1 MSRSILCLLRA
12 VPDLIIG
19 LLFVAAVG
27 FGALPG
33 MFALA
38 FHSTGILGRSFVETI
53 EGVDKEPIET
63 LRATGASSVQI
74 FRYAILPQ
82 IFLKITEL
90 CLSRWEYNVRISTI
104 MGIVGAGGIGVVL
117 VREIDKEQYQKV
129 FAILIVIITT
139 LVLIDLACSEFRKH
153 LK

>member
-1 MSRSILCLLRA
+1 M
-12 VPDLIIG
+12 G

-33 MFALA
+33 MLALV
-38 FHSTGILGRSFVETI
+38 FHSTGILGKSFVETI
-53 EGVDKEPIET
+53 DRVNKESIET
-63 LRATGASSVQI
+63 IQFTGASAMQI

-82 IFLKITEL
+82 NFIQITEL
-90 CLSRWEYNVRISTI
+90 CVSRWEYNLRMSTI
-104 MGIVGAGGIGVVL
+104 MGIVGAGGIGAEL
-117 VREIDKEQYQKV
+117 IREIDETQYQKV

-139 LVLIDLACSEFRKH
+139 LVLIDLACSVFRKH